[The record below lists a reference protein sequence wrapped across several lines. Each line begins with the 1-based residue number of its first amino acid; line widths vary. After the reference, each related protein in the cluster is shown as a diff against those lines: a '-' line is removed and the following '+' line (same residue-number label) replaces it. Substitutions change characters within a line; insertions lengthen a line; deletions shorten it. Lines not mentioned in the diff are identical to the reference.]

1 MIPVEVF
8 YILLGVCGS
17 LAAIS
22 AVVFLVYL
30 FILVRP
36 KGRLPDDK
44 SLLCDYAHRG
54 LHGGGVPENSLE
66 AFELACRAGYGIEL
80 DIQLSKDGEV
90 MVFHDGTLNRM
101 TGVDKDLCELT
112 AAELSEL
119 RLAGTEYKIPTLRE
133 VLALV
138 DGRVPLLVE
147 LKGGTLDTTLCG
159 KAYEIL
165 KDYKGSFCLES
176 FNPWLVKGIKEL
188 MPDRFCG
195 LLYSNM
201 VRDKKR
207 AGKKVTALDRIVSAM
222 ALTFV
227 CKPNFIAYNEEDR
240 NSFPVRLT
248 TRFYKTPKFIWTV
261 TSKAAVDR
269 AHALGECPIF
279 EKIDRE

>member
-1 MIPVEVF
+1 MIPTEL
-8 YILLGVCGS
+8 IHALLWVGGSLLS
-17 LAAIS
+17 LAA
-22 AVVFLVYL
+22 VVFIVYL
-30 FILVRP
+30 LFLVRP
-36 KGRLPDDK
+36 RGKAPEDK
-44 SLLCDYAHRG
+44 ALLCDYAHRG
-54 LHGGGVPENSLE
+54 LHGNGVPENSLE
-66 AFELACRAGYGIEL
+66 AFELACQAGYGIEL
-80 DIQLSKDGEV
+80 DIQLSADGEV

-101 TGVDKDLCELT
+101 TGVDKNLCELT
-112 AAELSEL
+112 AAELSGL
-119 RLAGTEYKIPTLRE
+119 QLAGTEHKIPTLRE

-147 LKGGTLDTTLCG
+147 LKGGTLDTTLCK
-159 KAYEIL
+159 KAFEVL

-207 AGKKVTALDRIVSAM
+207 LGKKVTALDVIISVM

-227 CKPNFIAYNEEDR
+227 CKPHFIAYNEEDR

-248 TRFYKTPKFIWTV
+248 TEFYKAPKFIWTV
-261 TSKAAVDR
+261 TSKTAVNR